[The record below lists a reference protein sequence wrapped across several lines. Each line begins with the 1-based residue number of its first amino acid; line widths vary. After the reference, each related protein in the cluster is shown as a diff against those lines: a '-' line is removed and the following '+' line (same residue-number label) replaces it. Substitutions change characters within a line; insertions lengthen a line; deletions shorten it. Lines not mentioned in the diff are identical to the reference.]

1 VVKCQEA
8 IVLQDIAVNP
18 TTNFSKGISMKIP
31 LLIAS
36 FCVATSVAQAA
47 AVEPKLTRFGSIGGS
62 LPTSGNSWAISEFR
76 ESGGRG
82 LTLGLTASTRNGD
95 PGQTVNN
102 SAGAFFT
109 SSGLGLNLPAGVDNL
124 ARWDLGVYFASS
136 NPRLGNTAIALL
148 YDFDPAPGTDE
159 SNHGVLFT
167 PGTIYI
173 DRKANPGDL
182 SHLLFPQSTSPIGF
196 TSFDPAALGTY
207 TFALVAYQYRAV
219 NGVYG
224 LAEEGRVAI
233 SVTTSLNPVSA
244 IPEPGAF
251 AMLLVGLGLV
261 CGFTRTRFT
270 RTRYARNTRR
280 EVR

>member
-1 VVKCQEA
+1 
-8 IVLQDIAVNP
+8 
-18 TTNFSKGISMKIP
+18 MKIP

-148 YDFDPAPGTDE
+148 YDFDPAPPSSTMV
-159 SNHGVLFT
+159 SC
-167 PGTIYI
+167 
-173 DRKANPGDL
+173 
-182 SHLLFPQSTSPIGF
+182 LLRAQSTLTGKQTLGIYLISSSLSPHLQLVLPASILLHWAHTPLPWLPINIEQSMEF
-196 TSFDPAALGTY
+196 TVLPKKAGWRYPLRPHSTRLAL
-207 TFALVAYQYRAV
+207 FL
-219 NGVYG
+219 
-224 LAEEGRVAI
+224 
-233 SVTTSLNPVSA
+233 SL
-244 IPEPGAF
+244 E
-251 AMLLVGLGLV
+251 LLL
-261 CGFTRTRFT
+261 CFW
-270 RTRYARNTRR
+270 
-280 EVR
+280 